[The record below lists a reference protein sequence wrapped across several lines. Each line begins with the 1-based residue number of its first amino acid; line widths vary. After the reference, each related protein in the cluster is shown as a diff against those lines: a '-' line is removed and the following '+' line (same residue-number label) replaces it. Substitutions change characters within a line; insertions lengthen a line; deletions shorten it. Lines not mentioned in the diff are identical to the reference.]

1 MTMMAKWLQARTLK
15 LLQLTRL
22 LVPGV
27 QLPRREA
34 WLASLVT
41 DLVTHLGSADL
52 ASPRLVHTESFI
64 IYS

>member
-1 MTMMAKWLQARTLK
+1 MFKWLQARTLK

-52 ASPRLVHTESFI
+52 ASPRLVLSE
-64 IYS
+64 

>member
-1 MTMMAKWLQARTLK
+1 MK

-41 DLVTHLGSADL
+41 DLVTHLGSAEL
-52 ASPRLVHTESFI
+52 ASSRLVLSK
-64 IYS
+64 